1 MNLWQAVD
9 PFAPVIEH
17 FRKPVQ
23 EAGEG
28 RGSDS
33 LTELMEGREMGNLIK
48 MDLLSKRVHD
58 LSKFYRIPV
67 IFRQVLFQEKK
78 NE

>member
-1 MNLWQAVD
+1 
-9 PFAPVIEH
+9 
-17 FRKPVQ
+17 
-23 EAGEG
+23 
-28 RGSDS
+28 
-33 LTELMEGREMGNLIK
+33 MGNLIE

-58 LSKFYRIPV
+58 LSKFYGIPV